1 MPWDTETEKYQIHDK
16 WNEGVSDRVAQGL
29 LNF

>member
-1 MPWDTETEKYQIHDK
+1 MAWDTETEKYAIHDK
-16 WNEGVSDRVAQGL
+16 WNESVLGRVAQGL